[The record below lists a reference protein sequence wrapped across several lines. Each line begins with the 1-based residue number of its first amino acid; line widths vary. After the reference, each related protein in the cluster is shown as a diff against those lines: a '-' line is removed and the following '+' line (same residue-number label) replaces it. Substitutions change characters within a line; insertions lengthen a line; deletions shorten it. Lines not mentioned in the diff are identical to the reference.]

1 MSSEPVRL
9 ELAEHDPEEYEGKYL
24 DIHGVRYLVG
34 PRLGHGEE
42 KIVHALVNAE
52 SALSLHVLRVY
63 RSPERPW
70 LGLDLVHWVSRYSAA
85 TPGIAFADFMDVP
98 YPGFRVELQ
107 ERFPAAGELPADAPL
122 GLINSVLATAPAHT
136 GALMAKAGWFARRP
150 GGEAAATSIAL
161 RAVEIEPNYLPYLVR
176 AVTLAA
182 GSGDYAAAVTT
193 HNLIKQRYDYHC
205 ATDLAMIELHLR
217 FGEPAAAA
225 AVRASYPIEE
235 APAPPADLDARICAA
250 LAGRLE
256 SDRLAAQAHELLSG
270 DQDRALSLVEAA
282 VAACPESARMRANR
296 GLLLALTGRPAE
308 GAEELAAA
316 APALPPAGR
325 IICMISEAYARL
337 RAGDLDRAADAHA
350 TALAWLGGLVDVET
364 LDGENFPRHARWIP
378 LTGRPHPAGTVAGA
392 AEIIAAAL
400 ESAGPDA
407 GEAAE
412 YFGALLGFFRDH
424 LAEQRKQFAEYEAG
438 PGGQRLG
445 GTLLSGARTK

>member
-1 MSSEPVRL
+1 MSSDPVRL

-52 SALSLHVLRVY
+52 SGLSLHVLRVY

-70 LGLDLVHWVSRYSAA
+70 LGLDLVHWASRYSAA

-98 YPGFRVELQ
+98 CPGFRVELQ
-107 ERFPAAGELPADAPL
+107 ERFPATGDLPADAPL
-122 GLINSVLATAPAHT
+122 RLINNVLATGPAHT
-136 GALMAKAGWFARRP
+136 GALMAKAEWFARRP
-150 GGEAAATSIAL
+150 DGAAAATSIAL

-176 AVTLAA
+176 AVTLAI

-193 HNLIKQRYDYHC
+193 HNLIKQRYDYHY

-235 APAPPADLDARICAA
+235 APAVPADLDARICAA

-256 SDRLAAQAHELLSG
+256 ADRLAAQACELLEG
-270 DQDRALSLVEAA
+270 ADYDRALSLVEAA

-296 GLLLALTGRPAE
+296 GLLLALTGRPGE

-325 IICMISEAYARL
+325 IICMISEAYAHL
-337 RAGDLDRAADAHA
+337 RAGDLGRAADAHA
-350 TALAWLGGLVDVET
+350 TALAWLGGLVDLQT
-364 LDGENFPRHARWIP
+364 LDGENFPRPARWIP

-392 AEIIAAAL
+392 AEIVAAAL
-400 ESAGPDA
+400 EAAGPD
-407 GEAAE
+407 GSEAAE
-412 YFGALLGFFRDH
+412 YFAALLGFFRDH
-424 LAEQRKQFAEYEAG
+424 LVEQRKQFAEYSA
-438 PGGQRLG
+438 GQRPR
-445 GTLLSGARTK
+445 GTWLSDSRAE